1 LEFAREN
8 PWMDLLHAHAEP
20 WAWHTV
26 TFTLKGAAM
35 DDESKE
41 LLRRMTQLQAEQ
53 TELLKKYLPS
63 MLRRVRF
70 SLLGLL
76 LLMTLVAGGL
86 GFTVWSVR
94 SLKKPAVPT
103 VTLTAP
109 TGYYAPTP
117 APPSTSA
124 TLQLFG
130 NPPENS
136 GFGSRAP

>member
-1 LEFAREN
+1 
-8 PWMDLLHAHAEP
+8 
-20 WAWHTV
+20 
-26 TFTLKGAAM
+26 M

-41 LLRRMTQLQAEQ
+41 LLRRMAQLQAEQ

-94 SLKKPAVPT
+94 LLKKPAAT

-109 TGYYAPTP
+109 AGYYAPTP
-117 APPSTSA
+117 ATPSTSG
-124 TLQLFG
+124 TLQLNGNALGTSFG
-130 NPPENS
+130 AD
-136 GFGSRAP
+136 GVVK

>member
-1 LEFAREN
+1 
-8 PWMDLLHAHAEP
+8 
-20 WAWHTV
+20 
-26 TFTLKGAAM
+26 M

-41 LLRRMTQLQAEQ
+41 LLRLMTQLQAEQ

-94 SLKKPAVPT
+94 SLRKPAVPT

-109 TGYYAPTP
+109 AGYYGPMP
-117 APPSTSA
+117 AAPSTPTTTLNGSA

-130 NPPENS
+130 NPPPGDS